1 MPVAFSFSWHLSAE
15 AKKLLACINQRSPL
29 PFLLIWPSYQHLPTT
44 TGFMCFLS
52 RLPWSC
58 LRSVCRGEVCIKDI
72 YIYMILLFHWT
83 IAYCKATKRIG
94 TLNFTNLNL
103 PFVVINLLMV
113 CLSIAGHTTQGHTGC
128 QKHVCL
134 LLGLIL
140 VTSNAVACSV
150 KENMWHWVFQWFCAS
165 QQILCQHRCACHLV
179 LVTSMF
185 KFGSWVDVVTSA
197 DDKILC
203 QIVVC
208 LWGKAHMGSADDFNS
223 LMYFLA
229 LRISTRCLPVISFV
243 GLPTILPK
251 MKVVAIVYF
260 SWI

>member
-1 MPVAFSFSWHLSAE
+1 M
-15 AKKLLACINQRSPL
+15 I
-29 PFLLIWPSYQHLPTT
+29 FLFP
-44 TGFMCFLS
+44 
-52 RLPWSC
+52 
-58 LRSVCRGEVCIKDI
+58 
-72 YIYMILLFHWT
+72 WT
-83 IAYCKATKRIG
+83 IAYCKAAKRIG
-94 TLNFTNLNL
+94 RLNFTNMNL

-113 CLSIAGHTTQGHTGC
+113 CLSIAGRTTQGHTGC

-140 VTSNAVACSV
+140 VTSKRSGMLGQRECVALGIS
-150 KENMWHWVFQWFCAS
+150 M
-165 QQILCQHRCACHLV
+165 ILCSTTDLV
-179 LVTSMF
+179 PTSVCLPFGASGF

-260 SWI
+260 SDLGWQTNFSKSLQSWRLGGDL